1 MCARKARCK
10 PLIHV
15 IQSSNTSL
23 IFTQELAFFR
33 DEGGFPFRKQL
44 RNFFEALYHTL
55 VQGVRTFPPKV
66 SDFIRP
72 WRTPVA
78 LLGQHFDRIR
88 YFESPFVACRWW
100 YLLVDRDLFFLRR
113 SRILIPR
120 PSLFPQTRSPLQC
133 FQTFAN
139 HLGHVFQ
146 DLDILYLGRSGSLF
160 NISRNFANTLPGTV
174 LNCWLIARATSYYY

>member
-78 LLGQHFDRIR
+78 LLGQDFDRFR

-100 YLLVDRDLFFLRR
+100 YLLVDRDLFFLRL

-120 PSLFPQTRSPLQC
+120 PSLFPQTRSPL
-133 FQTFAN
+133 
-139 HLGHVFQ
+139 
-146 DLDILYLGRSGSLF
+146 
-160 NISRNFANTLPGTV
+160 
-174 LNCWLIARATSYYY
+174 